1 MHLLLKQRSEGHYG
15 QLALLGKLQ
24 ARWQVLLRAK
34 ELRRWGITAQRERVL
49 AIARAWH
56 GFCCRLPSIAYCGC
70 NYCVTGQ
77 SPALDAVAAG

>member
-1 MHLLLKQRSEGHYG
+1 MRLLLKQRSEGHYG

-34 ELRRWGITAQRERVL
+34 ELRRWGITAQRQRVL
-49 AIARAWH
+49 AIARARH
-56 GFCCRLPSIAYCGC
+56 GICCWPHSIAQEGG
-70 NYCVTGQ
+70 VRA